1 MFRSWRLGTAFGIPL
16 YLHPTLLLLPALVL
30 YGETGNGWFNAL
42 MMTAFVGVVFGCVL
56 LHELGHALTARAF
69 GIPTRNITLYPIGG
83 VARLERMSE
92 RPIEEML
99 IAVAGPAVNLVI
111 GCLLLP
117 VVVFAYPLLVN
128 LDALTFHLDDGLGL
142 LAAKF
147 TVLVLASN
155 VLLMLFNLLPAFPS
169 DGGRVFRA
177 LLALVFNRVRA
188 TEIAAAVG
196 VGMAVLIGLLV
207 FVTGNPIILL
217 VALFLIYAGR
227 QEVLYVRQQAEQ
239 ARQAVPEEAAEG
251 YDLPPAPDFSGFR
264 WDRHDQVWVLWRN
277 GRPIEVY
284 QGGAE

>member
-1 MFRSWRLGTAFGIPL
+1 
-16 YLHPTLLLLPALVL
+16 
-30 YGETGNGWFNAL
+30 
-42 MMTAFVGVVFGCVL
+42 MTALVGVVFGCVL

-69 GIPTRNITLYPIGG
+69 GIRTRDITLYPIGG
-83 VARLERMSE
+83 VASLERMPE
-92 RPIEEML
+92 DPIEEML

-128 LDALTFHLDDGLGL
+128 LDAFTFHLDDGLDL

-147 TVLVLASN
+147 VFLLMASN
-155 VLLMLFNLLPAFPS
+155 GLLMLFNLLPAFPS
-169 DGGRVFRA
+169 DGGRIFRA
-177 LLALVFNRVRA
+177 LLSLVFSRVRA

-207 FVTGNPIILL
+207 FVTGNPLILL

-227 QEVLYVRQQAEQ
+227 QEVLYVRHQAEQ
-239 ARQAVPEEAAEG
+239 ARQAVPEEAADG

-264 WDRHDQVWVLWRN
+264 WDRHYQVWVLWRN